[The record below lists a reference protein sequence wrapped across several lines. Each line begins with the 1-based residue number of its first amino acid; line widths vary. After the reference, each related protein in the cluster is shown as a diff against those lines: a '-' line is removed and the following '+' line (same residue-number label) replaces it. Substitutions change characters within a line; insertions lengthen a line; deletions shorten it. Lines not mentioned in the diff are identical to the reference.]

1 MPLNAK
7 GRKIL
12 RNMQQEYGTEKGKA
26 VFYASLNKGIITGVE
41 AIPRH
46 KRPARK
52 VMRLDPPVPL

>member
-12 RNMQQEYGTEKGKA
+12 RNMQQEYGVEKGRA
-26 VFYASLNKGIITGVE
+26 VFYASVNKGIITGVE
-41 AIPRH
+41 SMPRH

-52 VMRLDPPVPL
+52 STRLDPPVPL

>member
-12 RNMQQEYGTEKGKA
+12 RNMQQEYGTEKGRA
-26 VFYASLNKGIITGVE
+26 VFYASVNKGIIKGVE
-41 AIPRH
+41 TMPRQ

-52 VMRLDPPVPL
+52 SMRLDPPVPL